1 MPINTKLGIVV
12 TYLERLLKFWS
23 SLITWSYLI
32 AWQTKNICITTT
44 KIPVVTK
51 FGKVVTYHEE
61 LPQGLTYHKEQ
72 STHKF
77 VWPLNEVIVLG
88 HVINWIQYISTCR
101 RPMDTKLGKLQTYQW
116 EAVWPFNYVM
126 HLTWEFEKFIFS
138 LSKYLWPVNQAG
150 CWLIGGGTAPK
161 HLSHHWLLISCYYF
175 HNCFF
180 FQVQKNAIV
189 NGYCHVFCFTC
200 HCDDHYGRKNI

>member
-1 MPINTKLGIVV
+1 MWFCEITWQTKNT
-12 TYLERLLKFWS
+12 S
-23 SLITWSYLI
+23 SLLSAYKYQTWHSGNLPWEAPKILVIINHVVLI

-150 CWLIGGGTAPK
+150 C
-161 HLSHHWLLISCYYF
+161 
-175 HNCFF
+175 
-180 FQVQKNAIV
+180 
-189 NGYCHVFCFTC
+189 
-200 HCDDHYGRKNI
+200 